1 MLCSQNDEETIKSLE
16 NIFPDIT
23 AGDKRKMGENK
34 NILEKS
40 ERVNRFIEQHW
51 TFKEPDMRIRD
62 EFDKPFLKY
71 IRERK
76 NRQRA

>member
-1 MLCSQNDEETIKSLE
+1 
-16 NIFPDIT
+16 
-23 AGDKRKMGENK
+23 MGENK

>member
-1 MLCSQNDEETIKSLE
+1 
-16 NIFPDIT
+16 
-23 AGDKRKMGENK
+23 MGENK

-40 ERVNRFIEQHW
+40 ERANRFIEQPW

-62 EFDKPFLKY
+62 EFDEPCLKY

-76 NRQRA
+76 NNEHR